1 MISEDVFLFLLA
13 MFVGAVF
20 GFLHWARRIPLR
32 EGKKA
37 YRAGTLKSGNP
48 YSGWS
53 DARFMWE
60 VGWEKMEKFHEKTK

>member
-1 MISEDVFLFLLA
+1 MIFEDVFPFLLA
-13 MFVGAVF
+13 MFVCAGF
-20 GFLHWARRIPLR
+20 GFLHWARHIPLR

-48 YSGWS
+48 YNGWS

-60 VGWEKMEKFHEKTK
+60 LGWEKMEKFYEKTK